1 MNRQYL
7 RKLLTI
13 AVPIICSNIISQ
25 VQMLV
30 DRAFLG
36 NVDPMYMSALG
47 NVNSP
52 LWTTMSFCFTIVT
65 GASILI
71 SQGVGA
77 GNKGKTEDYAAAMV
91 KWNNVIPVV
100 LFFFW
105 TFGAKFVFRA
115 LGVSENVM
123 PMCLGYTKYFAPI
136 FLVVGLEASFT
147 VIMQTS
153 NYTRPLI
160 FYGLTRAGL
169 NVVLDWILI
178 FGHFG
183 FPAMGIEGAAI
194 ATAISEYAG
203 CVYAMLIFLKS
214 KKLTTRPSW
223 KKICKAKIRH
233 YLEAAK
239 LGINTALEDFS
250 WNIGNL
256 ILIRILNSI
265 NEMAAGIYSIV
276 FGIEVLIVVVIGSIG
291 NGTLTITSEAKG
303 SRDVKMYKGVCI
315 IAYLLTVAVSLITLV
330 FCLLFPDEI
339 IGCFT
344 KDKSVI
350 AMCGGYLTLMC
361 INLYSKSANIII
373 GNGIRGSGNTKWM
386 FYTQIFG
393 TVFVVSCAAL
403 FVFVFKL
410 GITGVFLAVLS
421 DEFVRALINLCK
433 YMGIVKKW
441 DES

>member
-1 MNRQYL
+1 M

-13 AVPIICSNIISQ
+13 AVPIIFSNIISQ

-36 NVDPMYMSALG
+36 NVDSKYMSALG

-77 GNKGKTEDYAAAMV
+77 KNKDKMEDYAASMV
-91 KWNNVIPVV
+91 KWNNVIPVL

-105 TFGAKFVFRA
+105 TFGAKYVFQA
-115 LGVSENVM
+115 LGTSDTIL

-136 FLVVGLEASFT
+136 FLIVGLEASCS

-153 NYTRPLI
+153 NYTKPLI
-160 FYGLTRAGL
+160 FYGIIRAGL
-169 NVVLDWILI
+169 NVLLDWILI
-178 FGHFG
+178 FGHLG

-194 ATAISEYAG
+194 ATAISEYVG
-203 CVYAMLIFLKS
+203 CIYAMIIFVTS
-214 KKLTTRPSW
+214 KKLPTRPALKSIW
-223 KKICKAKIRH
+223 KAKFKF
-233 YLEAAK
+233 YFEAVK
-239 LGINTALEDFS
+239 LGVNTALEDFS
-250 WNIGNL
+250 WNVGNL

-276 FGIEVLIVVVIGSIG
+276 FGIEVLVVVVIGSIG
-291 NGTLTITSEAKG
+291 NGTLTVTSEAKG

-315 IAYLLTVAVSLITLV
+315 IAYILSAAVSAVMLIC
-330 FCLLFPDEI
+330 CLLFPDQI

-344 KDKSVI
+344 KDASII
-350 AMCGGYLTLMC
+350 AMCGSYLILMC
-361 INLYSKSANIII
+361 INLYSKSANIIV

-403 FVFVFKL
+403 FVFVFHL
-410 GITGVFLAVLS
+410 GMTGVFLAVLC
-421 DEFVRALINLCK
+421 DEFVRAIINLCK
-433 YMGIVKKW
+433 YLRIVKKW
-441 DES
+441 DAVPGK